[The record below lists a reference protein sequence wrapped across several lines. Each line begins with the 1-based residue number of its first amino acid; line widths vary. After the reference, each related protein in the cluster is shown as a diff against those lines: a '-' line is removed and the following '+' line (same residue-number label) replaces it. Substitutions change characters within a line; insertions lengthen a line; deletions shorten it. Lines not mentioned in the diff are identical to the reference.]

1 MGKQICVTDG
11 HVRFEVPVTHPK
23 ADYDSTFYSS
33 VVRRMREAAFMKP
46 GKEGVKSKEVGG
58 QAKIVNGLTELR
70 LGQIFWL

>member
-11 HVRFEVPVTHPK
+11 HVRLEVPVTHPK

-33 VVRRMREAAFMKP
+33 IVRRMREAAFMQP

-58 QAKIVNGLTELR
+58 
-70 LGQIFWL
+70 